1 MTYEEIYTEAV
12 VEELTRDGVRV
23 PAKESMTCFGC
34 HQADTCDYAW
44 DLYNTNCDC
53 LADK

>member
-1 MTYEEIYTEAV
+1 MTYEESYTEAV

-23 PAKESMTCFGC
+23 PAKEDMTCYRC
-34 HQADTCDYAW
+34 PHANTCELAW
-44 DLYNTNCDC
+44 NLYNTNCDC